1 MRLTREQRRLRDDGT
16 PAQRKAMQILLALP
30 RLSEAER
37 LVPITSAHVSGACY
51 RMLGDPGLEF
61 LEDFARDARVTVPT
75 TVNPLGTDLRQ
86 WRELGIPAEFA
97 GKQERIARAYES
109 MGVRPSYTCTP
120 YLVGPRPSFGEH
132 VAWAESNAVCF
143 ANSVLGARTNREG
156 GPSALAAA
164 IVGATPEYGLHKD
177 EGRRPTVRVNVT
189 TKPHGLD
196 FSLIGLVAGQQ
207 VGDGLPFFRGFRGSE
222 EDLKW
227 LGAALASTGAC
238 AMFHLD
244 DLTPEARRARTA
256 GLPSLTISRAD
267 LVQAQRSFTDGT
279 KADVIALGSPQ
290 LSGQELWSV
299 ADRVRRKPPRIPVW
313 VFTSRAVRDEN
324 PEPVAAIESHGGAD
338 PATGT
343 VLDAA
348 TGGANER
355 LDGRIF
361 AFPHGKGSTVGSYVI
376 YGLAKRGV
384 GPAGIVN
391 SAAEGIVAVGA
402 ILAGI
407 PMVDHIDVG

>member
-16 PAQRKAMQILLALP
+16 PAQRKAMQILLALS

-37 LVPITSAHVSGACY
+37 LVPITSAHVSGASY
-51 RMLGDPGLEF
+51 KMIGDPGLEF

-109 MGVRPSYTCTP
+109 MGVRPSFTCTP
-120 YLVGPRPSFGEH
+120 YLVGARPSFGEH

-177 EGRRPTVRVNVT
+177 EGRSPTVRVNVT

-238 AMFHLD
+238 AMFHLEGV
-244 DLTPEARRARTA
+244 TPEARRARTA

-313 VFTSRAVRDEN
+313 VFTNLRG
-324 PEPVAAIESHGGAD
+324 PKQPK
-338 PATGT
+338 
-343 VLDAA
+343 
-348 TGGANER
+348 
-355 LDGRIF
+355 
-361 AFPHGKGSTVGSYVI
+361 KG
-376 YGLAKRGV
+376 
-384 GPAGIVN
+384 
-391 SAAEGIVAVGA
+391 
-402 ILAGI
+402 
-407 PMVDHIDVG
+407 